1 MRAYCK
7 TEGFKKRIQK
17 VSVSPWPSWVLSPP
31 DTFTFDALGLRAHR
45 PTQRRQ
51 WHWLLAVST
60 GMTGYIHWCDQSS
73 IYLFWQIACG
83 RPPAGRRTAAQDSW
97 SFLIDFLVKFFIGE
111 NKLKTDATPEVGGE
125 DSWSFLI
132 VFPVKFFIWENKLK
146 TDPTPEVGGE
156 EILDHF

>member
-1 MRAYCK
+1 MGISVFKGGLLYSVLAKMYATKGGREWVPSGPSSKLLTRGQRNIGFGGGSIMRAYCK

-83 RPPAGRRTAAQDSW
+83 RPPAGLRTGAKA
-97 SFLIDFLVKFFIGE
+97 K
-111 NKLKTDATPEVGGE
+111 
-125 DSWSFLI
+125 
-132 VFPVKFFIWENKLK
+132 
-146 TDPTPEVGGE
+146 
-156 EILDHF
+156 